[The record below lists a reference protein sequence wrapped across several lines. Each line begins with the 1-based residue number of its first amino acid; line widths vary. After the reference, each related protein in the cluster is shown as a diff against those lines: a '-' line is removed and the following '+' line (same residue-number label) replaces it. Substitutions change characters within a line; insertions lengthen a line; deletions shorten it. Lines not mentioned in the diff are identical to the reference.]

1 MHLIWQIIVPKSG
14 DLILFDWEQ
23 DKKLNH
29 VGIVEKVEN
38 NYIYVI
44 EGNSNDQCK
53 ENKYSINDKVIVGF
67 GVTMKN

>member
-14 DLILFDWEQ
+14 DLIFFDWEQ

-44 EGNSNDQCK
+44 EGNSNNQCK